1 MGDHK
6 DYDAGVLGMVVYP
19 NFWMDAVSDYMWT
32 MRLTAISPS
41 STRIDLAWL
50 VDRKAVEGKDY
61 TIEPTYRISGK

>member
-32 MRLTAISPS
+32 MRFTAVS
-41 STRIDLAWL
+41 SFLYCVLILPGWWIIMQWKEKIIQL
-50 VDRKAVEGKDY
+50 IVL
-61 TIEPTYRISGK
+61 PISGK